1 MKSTF
6 SPAQAVIW
14 KESPVVFAA
23 LFLAIALT
31 ILLFQEGLSLM
42 IHAWNEQEEYSH
54 GYLIPFITL
63 FLIWQKKDVL
73 QTMPFSGAWAGSVL
87 TLGGMLFFLLGQFGA
102 SYSLIQYAFVVA
114 LFGLALAFTGWSAFK
129 VIFVPLL
136 FLAFMVPL
144 PGFINQGISNEL
156 QLLSSQ
162 LGVAVVRLWGISVY
176 LEGNVIDLGTYKLE
190 VAEACNGLRYLFPLM
205 TFGLIAAYFF
215 KVALWKRVVLFASTI
230 PITII
235 INSARIG
242 LIGVTVEYWGPSMA
256 EGLLHDFEGWAM
268 FMLCTGVLALEMWL
282 LTNICGDQRHLRQ
295 VFGLTFPLPAPA
307 RMGVKYRAIPAPFYV
322 AVALVL
328 VVIGLSNVSPE
339 RKEII
344 PQRQLFAFFPMML
357 SEWSGTP
364 KRLDAV
370 YVDALNFDDYL
381 MADYQNALGSTVH
394 LYAGYYATQ
403 RADKVPHS
411 PRACLPGGG
420 WKISDIST
428 QVLPGMSVS
437 GQAMQVNRALIERG
451 DEKLLVYYWFQQRG
465 RIITNEYAVK
475 GYLLWDALRS
485 QRSDGALVRLITPLS
500 PRQSVADAD
509 AALTRF
515 TATLLPEL
523 PRYIPNIS
531 NIPNN

>member
-1 MKSTF
+1 MKSTY
-6 SPAQAVIW
+6 SPVQAVIW
-14 KESPVVFAA
+14 KESPIFFVA
-23 LFLAIALT
+23 LFLALAFT
-31 ILLFQEGLSLM
+31 ILLFQDGLTRM
-42 IHAWNEQEEYSH
+42 IHAWNGQEEYSY

-73 QTMPFSGAWAGSVL
+73 RTLPFSGAWAGSVL
-87 TLGGMLFFLLGQFGA
+87 TLGGVLFFLLGQFGA
-102 SYSLIQYAFVVA
+102 SYSLIQYAFVMA
-114 LFGLALAFTGWSAFK
+114 LFGLALAFTGWPAFR
-129 VIFVPLL
+129 VIFIPLL

-144 PGFINQGISNEL
+144 PGFINQGLSSEL

-162 LGVAVVRLWGISVY
+162 LGVAVVRLWGISVH

-215 KVALWKRVVLFASTI
+215 KVALWKRAVLFASTI

-235 INSARIG
+235 MNSVRIG

-256 EGLLHDFEGWAM
+256 EGLLHDFEGWVM

-282 LTNICGDQRHLRQ
+282 LTNIGSDQRHLRQ

-307 RMGVKYRAIPAPFYV
+307 RMDVKYRVIPLPFYV

-328 VVIGLSNVSPE
+328 VVMALSNMLPE
-339 RKEII
+339 RKEIT

-370 YVDALNFDDYL
+370 YIDALNFDDYL
-381 MADYQNALGSTVH
+381 MVDYQNALGSTVNM
-394 LYAGYYATQ
+394 YAGYYATQ

-428 QVLPGMSVS
+428 QVLPDISAS
-437 GQAMQVNRALIERG
+437 GQAMQVNRALIESG

-475 GYLLWDALRS
+475 GYLLWDS
-485 QRSDGALVRLITPLS
+485 INYQRSDGALVRLITPIS
-500 PRQSVADAD
+500 PQQGVAEADAV
-509 AALTRF
+509 LTRF

-523 PRYIPNIS
+523 SRYIPS
-531 NIPNN
+531 LQNN